1 MIIPLI
7 ALFVAVSA
15 QPKSATA
22 TALNRFG
29 VTISQ
34 RIAKAGQNFFVSPA
48 SMFSAVG
55 MLMAADADTKAAVRK
70 SLLLDDGTPTDDAFW
85 LEFRKPFERD
95 ANSQVKTVL
104 ANSFWPRRSALSDT
118 AGFEATLQRLHGA
131 TTFPI
136 NETDGAQ
143 SVALLKEWVT
153 NATRGVITEA
163 PVTSFQGIIAMLVN
177 AVYFKGDWT
186 VPFDK
191 ALTEEKGKFALCS
204 GGTVEVPL
212 MYLNSSEASKRKK
225 NAEVRFD
232 YALASDHQA
241 IRLPYGNQSGDGQ
254 FEFYMRVM
262 LPTNGDVDA
271 LLASLSAEKLA
282 QVLFKPTKGELW
294 LPRFSLD
301 WGFERITAAFS
312 PALPVPPLFAPADL
326 DVVHK
331 ARVSVDEEGA
341 EAAAVTAL
349 FFATS
354 VAINPPKEPFFSF
367 RANRP
372 FLFAIEHAT
381 NGILFMGKVNALGSA
396 IASTSPSANCKVKFT
411 EAPAPDA
418 PSPDETTTSLAP
430 LPLQL
435 SLAALLGAAGASI

>member
-7 ALFVAVSA
+7 ALFVAVNG
-15 QPKSATA
+15 QPKTATA

-34 RIAKAGQNFFVSPA
+34 RIAKEGQNLFVSPA

-55 MLMAADADTKAAVRK
+55 MLMAADADTKTAARK

-85 LEFRKPFERD
+85 FDFRKPFERD
-95 ANSQVKTVL
+95 ANSQVKTAL
-104 ANSFWPRRSALSDT
+104 ANSFWPRRSVLRDT
-118 AGFEATLQRLHGA
+118 ADFEATLQRLHGA

-136 NETDGAQ
+136 NETDGSQ

-163 PVTSFQGIIAMLVN
+163 PVTSFQDIVAMLVN

-191 ALTEEKGKFALCS
+191 KLTEEKGKFALCN
-204 GGTVEVPL
+204 GETVEVPM

-241 IRLPYGNQSGDGQ
+241 IRLPYGNQSENGQ

-282 QVLFKPTKGELW
+282 QVSFRPTKGELW

-301 WGFERITAAFS
+301 WGFESITAAFR
-312 PALPVPPLFAPADL
+312 PALPVPPLFEPAAL
-326 DVVHK
+326 KVVHK
-331 ARVSVDEEGA
+331 ARVSVDEDGS

-349 FFATS
+349 IFGKGA
-354 VAINPPKEPFFSF
+354 AIPPKEPTFSF

-372 FLFAIEHAT
+372 FLFASVHAT

-396 IASTSPSANCKVKFT
+396 IASTSPSANCKVKFSET
-411 EAPAPDA
+411 PAPDA
-418 PSPDETTTSLAP
+418 PSPEETKDSLAP